1 MNWWLLAGSL
11 IAVLALAGIARLL
24 GLGGTQPLRTGEDA
38 VALAESL
45 VSGFVGDTGAVAAN
59 GTLALAAN
67 ARGELVVIEPMGA
80 RHRARLMPGAQVV
93 MSNDSPDG
101 TVLTLALSP
110 REMFRITIADREAAQ
125 RIAALLTGE
134 AA

>member
-24 GLGGTQPLRTGEDA
+24 GLGGAQPLRTGEDA
-38 VALAESL
+38 VALAEAL
-45 VSGFVGDTGAVAAN
+45 VSGFVGDTGVVAAN
-59 GTLALAAN
+59 GALALAAN

-80 RHRARLMPGAQVV
+80 RHRARRVADAQVV
-93 MSNDSPDG
+93 TSNDSPDG

-110 REMFRITIADREAAQ
+110 QEMFRITIADGETAR

-134 AA
+134 TA